1 MSISDKPLFFTNIF
15 LLFYAI
21 VWLDFNS
28 NMETF
33 TESGFFMWVV
43 LPLLIFFSRIID
55 VSLGTMRIVFVSR
68 GLKYYAPVVG
78 FFEVII
84 WLLAIRVIMQNLNN
98 PICYIAYGAGF
109 GTGNYIGIFLERKMA
124 VGRGILR
131 IITRKDAT
139 ELIKILRD
147 RGFGVTSLVA
157 EGSNGNVNL
166 IYMVIRRSDFKTVT
180 ELVQKFN
187 PQAFYTL
194 EDVRYVS
201 EGIFPTRDPVYYR
214 QFLGPFRFFRKGK

>member
-1 MSISDKPLFFTNIF
+1 MD
-15 LLFYAI
+15 A
-21 VWLDFNS
+21 
-28 NMETF
+28 F
-33 TESGFFMWVV
+33 TESGFFMWVA
-43 LPLLIFFSRIID
+43 LPLLIFFARVVD
-55 VSLGTMRIVFVSR
+55 VSLGTMRIIFVSR
-68 GLKYYAPVVG
+68 GIKLLAPFIG

-84 WLLAIRVIMQNLNN
+84 WLLAIRIIMQNLNN

-109 GTGNYIGIFLERKMA
+109 GTGNYIGIFLERRMA

-131 IITRKDAT
+131 IITRKDAS
-139 ELIKILRD
+139 ELIQALRD
-147 RGFGVTSLVA
+147 QGFGVTSLVA
-157 EGSNGNVNL
+157 EGSEGNVNL
-166 IYMVIRRSDFKTVT
+166 IFMVIRRADFRKIT

-201 EGIFPTRDPVYYR
+201 EGIFPTREPVYYR

>member
-1 MSISDKPLFFTNIF
+1 MDAL
-15 LLFYAI
+15 
-21 VWLDFNS
+21 
-28 NMETF
+28 
-33 TESGFFMWVV
+33 TESGLFMWVV
-43 LPLLIFFSRIID
+43 LPLLIFLSRVVD
-55 VSLGTMRIVFVSR
+55 VSLGTIRIIFVSR
-68 GLKYYAPVVG
+68 GIKYLAPIVG

-84 WLLAIRVIMQNLNN
+84 WLLAIRIIMQNLNN
-98 PICYIAYGAGF
+98 PMCYIAYGAGF

-139 ELIKILRD
+139 ELIQTLRAQ
-147 RGFGVTSLVA
+147 GIGVTSLIA
-157 EGSNGNVNL
+157 EGSDGPVNL
-166 IYMVIRRSDFKTVT
+166 IFMVIRRLDFKRIT

-194 EDVRYVS
+194 EDVRFVS
-201 EGIFPTRDPVYYR
+201 EGIFPTREPVYYR